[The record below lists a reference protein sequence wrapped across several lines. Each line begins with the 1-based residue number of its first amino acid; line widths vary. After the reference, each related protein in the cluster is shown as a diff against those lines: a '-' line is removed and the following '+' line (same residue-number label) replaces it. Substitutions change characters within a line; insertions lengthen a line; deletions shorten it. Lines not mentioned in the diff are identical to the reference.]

1 MGPAVRLIPSL
12 ILGSILGWSYT
23 WITETRGV
31 ILVSLY
37 RINPKHLLMET
48 SEGCDD
54 GCPSCFMLSRSVQDK
69 SIQKLEA
76 R

>member
-48 SEGCDD
+48 SERYDEG
-54 GCPSCFMLSRSVQDK
+54 
-69 SIQKLEA
+69 
-76 R
+76 